1 MKNFKK
7 VIGKANIALASL
19 ALGIGLVLPT
29 QQSFADGDHS
39 TGECVT
45 GVLGEGS
52 VAGLAG
58 TYTGFKI
65 GTATGHPVS
74 GSIIGGT
81 IGALGGASK
90 GASDHCF

>member
-39 TGECVT
+39 TKECVA
-45 GVLGEGS
+45 GVVGEGS

-58 TYTGFKI
+58 TYTGFKM
-65 GTATGHPVS
+65 GTAAGHPVT
-74 GSIIGGT
+74 GAVIGGT
-81 IGALGGASK
+81 IGTIGGASK